1 MRTRIHPNCIVWTK
15 ATYSGVYCCIK
26 DEIVLASSTN
36 AGKLSDPIELKEIG
50 GPKRVVEKEASMV
63 NQGRKGEI
71 THRRPAMTLTG
82 LSLTVLI
89 CL

>member
-1 MRTRIHPNCIVWTK
+1 MHPNRMVWTK
-15 ATYSGVYCCIK
+15 ATYSGVYCCRK
-26 DEIVLASSTN
+26 DEVVLASSTN
-36 AGKLSDPIELKEIG
+36 AGKLSAPTDLKEIG

-71 THRRPAMTLTG
+71 MHRRPAMTLTG